1 MKRQAMRI
9 FKIVFLN
16 QGKVYEIYARMVRQG
31 ELYGFVEVEDLIFQD
46 TSSLVVDPSAERLKE
61 EFSGV
66 QRTRI
71 PIHAVIR
78 IDEVEKQE
86 HGPGKITEIDGAS
99 NITPFPHHFPG
110 PRKSDD

>member
-1 MKRQAMRI
+1 MRL

-16 QGKVYEIYARMVRQG
+16 QGKVYEIFSRIVRQG
-31 ELYGFVEVEDLIFQD
+31 ELYGFVEVEDLIFQE
-46 TSSLVVDPSAERLKE
+46 TSSLVVDPSAEKLKE

-78 IDEVEKQE
+78 IDEVEKDE
-86 HGPGKITEIDGAS
+86 HGPGKITEINGET

-110 PRKSDD
+110 PRKKTD

>member
-1 MKRQAMRI
+1 MRI
-9 FKIVFLN
+9 FKVVFLN
-16 QGKVYEIYARMVRQG
+16 QGKVYEIFARTLRQG

-46 TSSLVVDPSAERLKE
+46 ASTLVVDPSAERLKE

-78 IDEVEKQE
+78 IDELEKDE
-86 HGPGKITEIDGAS
+86 HGPGKITDIDGDS
-99 NITPFPHHFPG
+99 NITPFPHHLPG
-110 PRKSDD
+110 PRKRPDK

>member
-1 MKRQAMRI
+1 MRI

-16 QGKVYEIYARMVRQG
+16 QGKVYEIFAQTVRQG
-31 ELYGFVEVEDLIFQD
+31 ELYGFVEVENLIFQEHS
-46 TSSLVVDPSAERLKE
+46 TLVVDPSAERLKE

-66 QRTRI
+66 HRTRI

-78 IDEVEKQE
+78 IDEVEKDE

-99 NITPFPHHFPG
+99 NITPFPHHYPG
-110 PRKSDD
+110 PGKKSD

>member
-1 MKRQAMRI
+1 MRL

-16 QGKVYEIYARMVRQG
+16 QGKVYEIFARTVRQG
-31 ELYGFVEVEDLIFQD
+31 ELYGFVEVEDLIFQE

-78 IDEVEKQE
+78 IDEVEKTDP
-86 HGPGKITEIDGAS
+86 GPGKIIEIDSDS
-99 NITPFPHHFPG
+99 NITPFPNHFLG
-110 PRKSDD
+110 PKRTPDKE